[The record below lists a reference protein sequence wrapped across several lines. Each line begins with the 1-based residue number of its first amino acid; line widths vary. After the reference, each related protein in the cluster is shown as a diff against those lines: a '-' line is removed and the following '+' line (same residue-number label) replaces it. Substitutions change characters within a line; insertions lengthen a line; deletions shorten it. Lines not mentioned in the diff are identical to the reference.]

1 TPTIAPAS
9 APASA
14 FSRSVSALDTGSD
27 AACFAG
33 GSLDSSV
40 SELALASVAAVSAG
54 AALFD
59 GVAARDC
66 ASAAEKSS
74 VTTVGVVVV
83 LVEEVEVAADARV
96 ACRPDRESPVG
107 LSDRGESFVGD
118 LELAE
123 LEPAECEP
131 AECELADCALPEW
144 ELPLPGRP
152 AFEGPRA
159 EGCAAFGVEAS
170 AFAGLPLLPL
180 RGLEAAGG
188 GGLVEVAIG
197 EGAGAGEGA
206 GPGTG
211 REFKVSMESAAMGEC
226 PAGPELLRA
235 LVGFLLLGLLR
246 CQPLLGLPVGCEVAD
261 RRRAPGCIAP
271 ALELCI
277 PLQAAL
283 AEDLRLM
290 AQRLIEAAEEYLIL
304 AYAGAVHAG
313 FGAAGEIPHVGGA
326 VGLELIELRLRCA
339 HVALAFRQRFRL
351 AALVGLDDTPN
362 HADALSLLHL
372 ACSERTSLSA
382 ARLAAR
388 LTCSRM
394 SCCRN
399 RW

>member
-1 TPTIAPAS
+1 MLSAAAAPSPVALGTLPSEEVLDEELLFADTAGVPEAAAGGTPTIAPAS

-131 AECELADCALPEW
+131 AE
-144 ELPLPGRP
+144 
-152 AFEGPRA
+152 
-159 EGCAAFGVEAS
+159 
-170 AFAGLPLLPL
+170 
-180 RGLEAAGG
+180 
-188 GGLVEVAIG
+188 
-197 EGAGAGEGA
+197 
-206 GPGTG
+206 
-211 REFKVSMESAAMGEC
+211 
-226 PAGPELLRA
+226 
-235 LVGFLLLGLLR
+235 
-246 CQPLLGLPVGCEVAD
+246 
-261 RRRAPGCIAP
+261 
-271 ALELCI
+271 
-277 PLQAAL
+277 
-283 AEDLRLM
+283 
-290 AQRLIEAAEEYLIL
+290 
-304 AYAGAVHAG
+304 
-313 FGAAGEIPHVGGA
+313 
-326 VGLELIELRLRCA
+326 
-339 HVALAFRQRFRL
+339 
-351 AALVGLDDTPN
+351 
-362 HADALSLLHL
+362 
-372 ACSERTSLSA
+372 
-382 ARLAAR
+382 
-388 LTCSRM
+388 
-394 SCCRN
+394 
-399 RW
+399 